1 VRKPTFALVQL
12 EKNQPADMNTWLI
25 LVALMLI
32 LVLGAAGLRRVP
44 AQRAATVRRFGRYRR
59 TVGPGWHW
67 LWPQVDKAGAQIEL
81 INHHLQVQR
90 DGGQAELYY
99 QILDPA
105 KAGETLERMDD
116 FVAAQAR
123 ESVDARTTTEFKLEL
138 NRRVGPL
145 GLRVIRCSLHAG

>member
-1 VRKPTFALVQL
+1 
-12 EKNQPADMNTWLI
+12 MNTWLI
-25 LVALMLI
+25 LTALLLF

-67 LWPQVDKAGAQIEL
+67 LLPQVDKAGAHIDL

-90 DGGQAELYY
+90 DDGQADLYY
-99 QILDPA
+99 QILDPQM
-105 KAGETLERMDD
+105 AGEALERTDD
-116 FVAAQAR
+116 FVATQAR
-123 ESVDARTTTEFKLEL
+123 ESVDARSTTEFKLEL

-145 GLRVIRCSLHAG
+145 GLRVIRCSLHVG